1 MAAQQRRDLSEALH
15 LGEEGKSNPLQ
26 YSCLENSLDGGGWP
40 AYSPWGRT
48 ELDTTEWTAHDC
60 T

>member
-15 LGEEGKSNPLQ
+15 LGEEGKGNPLQ

-48 ELDTTEWTAHDC
+48 ELDTTEWT
-60 T
+60 